1 MRDAMGMRMACGCF
15 HAFMG
20 TNSWA
25 SILLNLERNSR
36 PFPCVPAAACP
47 RLSAPRAR
55 LARRPSLTC
64 GSACA
69 PGPARP
75 GPCATPD
82 PDGGARHRASG
93 ASVDAAV
100 FSTAVPL
107 SSPTR
112 RVRVRRSRLPRTDAR
127 LGCACG
133 VRARARR
140 RRPPA
145 ADPGAD
151 CPAALEASELRATRY
166 IRGLRTKIIWGT
178 MDVRHGAH
186 TDTRAKSEQRPTHL
200 LSCFEIG

>member
-1 MRDAMGMRMACGCF
+1 MRHVV
-15 HAFMG
+15 HAFRWVIHG
-20 TNSWA
+20 FST
-25 SILLNLERNSR
+25 LLNLERNSR

-47 RLSAPRAR
+47 RLSAPRRAR
-55 LARRPSLTC
+55 ASPGDRRLPVGQPVHLDLRALA
-64 GSACA
+64 
-69 PGPARP
+69 PA
-75 GPCATPD
+75 PD

-112 RVRVRRSRLPRTDAR
+112 RVRVRRRRLPRTDADS
-127 LGCACG
+127 AA
-133 VRARARR
+133 RARARR

-166 IRGLRTKIIWGT
+166 IRGLRTTIIWGT
-178 MDVRHGAH
+178 MGVRHGAH